1 MQVETKRLELLF
13 LSGGIEFSH
22 GGHQAEGFEMW
33 LRKYKAGLGKERVF
47 LETCP
52 GGRGSTRRGQS
63 QNSNTVL
70 SHQTGILGPLPWL
83 FLEGLWMHRAKAGV
97 GVTESIQEGSLGRG
111 WASFSATVLRS
122 VCREGNGRDR

>member
-33 LRKYKAGLGKERVF
+33 HRKYKAGLGKEKVF

-52 GGRGSTRRGQS
+52 GGRGSTRRGQG

-70 SHQTGILGPLPWL
+70 SHQTGILGPLP
-83 FLEGLWMHRAKAGV
+83 
-97 GVTESIQEGSLGRG
+97 
-111 WASFSATVLRS
+111 
-122 VCREGNGRDR
+122 